1 MSTTIFLVDDDEG
14 LRRALSFLLRT
25 AGHAVKDF
33 ASATDFLSCGFACQA
48 GAACLVT
55 DIRMPGM
62 DGLELQAAVAAKYP
76 ALPVILITGHG
87 DVPLAVRAMRAGAFD
102 FLEKPFSDDAL
113 LSSIARAL
121 AATAARSQGKIAA
134 ETARAALARLTPRE
148 REVAD
153 LLAAGETSKSAGRKL
168 GISDRTIEVHRA
180 RVMEKMGAR
189 SMADLVRAMLR
200 ADSAP

>member
-1 MSTTIFLVDDDEG
+1 MSATIFLVDDDEG

-33 ASATDFLSCGFACQA
+33 ASAADFLESGLADQA
-48 GAACLVT
+48 GPACLVT

-62 DGLELQAAVAAKYP
+62 DGMALQAAVAARHP

-102 FLEKPFSDDAL
+102 FIEKPFSDDTL
-113 LSSIARAL
+113 LSAIARAL
-121 AATAARSQGKIAA
+121 AAQAARDGDQIAA
-134 ETARAALARLTPRE
+134 DTARAALARLTPRE

-168 GISDRTIEVHRA
+168 GISDRTVEVHRA

-189 SMADLVRAMLR
+189 SMAELVRALLR
-200 ADSAP
+200 AG

>member
-1 MSTTIFLVDDDEG
+1 MSATIFLVDDDDG
-14 LRRALSFLLRT
+14 LRRALTFLLRT
-25 AGHAVKDF
+25 AGHAVRDF
-33 ASATDFLSCGFACQA
+33 AAAEDFLESRFEAMSGP
-48 GAACLVT
+48 ACLVT

-62 DGLELQAAVAAKYP
+62 DGLSLQTAVTAKHP

-102 FLEKPFSDDAL
+102 FLEKPFSDEAL
-113 LSSIARAL
+113 LSSIANAL
-121 AATAARSQGKIAA
+121 EAAAARSSDQVAA
-134 ETARAALARLTPRE
+134 QTARAALANLTARE

-168 GISDRTIEVHRA
+168 GISDRTVEVHRA

-189 SMADLVRAMLR
+189 SLADLVRSLMR
-200 ADSAP
+200 ASSAP

>member
-1 MSTTIFLVDDDEG
+1 MSATVFLVDDDDG
-14 LRRALSFLLRT
+14 LRRALVFLLRT

-33 ASATDFLSCGFACQA
+33 ASAGNFLASGQA
-48 GAACLVT
+48 SGAGPACLVT

-62 DGLELQAAVAAKYP
+62 DGMALQAAVTAKHP

-102 FLEKPFSDDAL
+102 FLEKPFSDEAL

-121 AATAARSQGKIAA
+121 NAAAARSSGEIATDA
-134 ETARAALARLTPRE
+134 ARAALAKLTPRE

-168 GISDRTIEVHRA
+168 GISDRTVEVHRA
-180 RVMEKMGAR
+180 RVMEKMDAR

-200 ADSAP
+200 AGT